1 MVDPRTE
8 REVRLMGVRC
18 TNSTFI
24 RHDALTYVCIHLLVD
39 SHVVRSILSLL
50 SGIPV
55 IAERKVTIAM
65 YYSMLFYQH

>member
-24 RHDALTYVCIHLLVD
+24 RHDALTYVCIIHLLVD

-55 IAERKVTIAM
+55 IAERKVNIVM
-65 YYSMLFYQH
+65 YYYFMLS